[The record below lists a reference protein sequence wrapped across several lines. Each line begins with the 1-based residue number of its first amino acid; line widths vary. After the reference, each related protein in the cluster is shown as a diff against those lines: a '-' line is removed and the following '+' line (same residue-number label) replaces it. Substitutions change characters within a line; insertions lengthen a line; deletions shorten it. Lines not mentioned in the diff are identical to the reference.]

1 MAITG
6 EIHIKV
12 NSAVLNN
19 KAQSVS
25 KSIANMSNCFEQLE
39 TIINRTSYYWIGE
52 AGDMHRKLYQAQK
65 PQIEEMIKRL
75 TEHPN
80 DLVAIAQ
87 TYETVESAVQSLAVE
102 LPGDVIS

>member
-6 EIHIKV
+6 DVHIKV

-25 KSIANMSNCFEQLE
+25 KSITNMASCFEQLE
-39 TIINRTSYYWIGE
+39 TIINRTSWYWSGE
-52 AGDMHRKLYQAQK
+52 AGDMHRKIYQEQK
-65 PQIEEMIKRL
+65 PQIEEMMKRL
-75 TEHPN
+75 KEHPK
-80 DLVAIAQ
+80 DLIAIAQ
-87 TYETVESAVQSLAVE
+87 TYDITESAVQALASE